1 MKRFGAVALAIVT
14 LLAIVGPWLVSYRY
28 DAIDL
33 SSIKDPPSTTHW
45 MGTDELG
52 RDVATRVLTGARLS
66 LVIGLFGALVATLIG
81 AGLGALAGFYGGL
94 VDATLMRLVDL
105 QLSVPLL
112 PILIVASALMRPS
125 VALLVLM
132 VAAFA
137 WMEPARITR
146 GELLRLKEQ
155 DFTEAARAIGASDA
169 RVITKHLLPNALGP
183 LSVAAT
189 ILVGRVIVMESVL
202 SFLGLGVQPPEPSL
216 GNLLY
221 GAQASLATEPWL
233 AVFPGRFIFWIVLA
247 VNLLGDELRGKVL
260 VRTAL
265 ALHRYE
271 SPELLEPIEHDGQA
285 RADIALNHDEV
296 GAVGTDIVIR

>member
-1 MKRFGAVALAIVT
+1 MARSVEPAIAPCVLALV
-14 LLAIVGPWLVSYRY
+14 VPWLSPYRH

-33 SSIKDPPSTTHW
+33 SSIKDAPRATHW

-52 RDVATRVLTGARLS
+52 RDVATRVLTGTRLS
-66 LVIGLFGALVATLIG
+66 LVIGLFGALVATSIG
-81 AGLGALAGFYGGL
+81 AGLGSLAGYYGGL
-94 VDATLMRLVDL
+94 VDAMLMRLVDL

-169 RVITKHLLPNALGP
+169 RVIMKHLLPNALGP
-183 LSVAAT
+183 FERRRYDSRRPCDRDGVRVELYRSRGAT
-189 ILVGRVIVMESVL
+189 ARA
-202 SFLGLGVQPPEPSL
+202 EP
-216 GNLLY
+216 GE
-221 GAQASLATEPWL
+221 LALWC
-233 AVFPGRFIFWIVLA
+233 AGIAGHR
-247 VNLLGDELRGKVL
+247 
-260 VRTAL
+260 AL
-265 ALHRYE
+265 ARNLPRDFYFLDRARG
-271 SPELLEPIEHDGQA
+271 ELA
-285 RADIALNHDEV
+285 RRRAT
-296 GAVGTDIVIR
+296 AVSLSCFWT

>member
-1 MKRFGAVALAIVT
+1 MTKHFGALALALVT
-14 LLAIVGPWLVSYRY
+14 ALALVVPWLSPYRH

-33 SSIKDPPSTTHW
+33 SSIKHAPRATHW

-52 RDVATRVLTGARLS
+52 RDVATRVLTGTRLS
-66 LVIGLFGALVATLIG
+66 LVIGLLGALVATSIG
-81 AGLGALAGFYGGL
+81 AGLGALAGYYGGL
-94 VDATLMRLVDL
+94 VDAMLMRLVDL

-155 DFTEAARAIGASDA
+155 EFTEAARAIGASDA
-169 RVITKHLLPNALGP
+169 RVITKHLLPNAFGP

-233 AVFPGRFIFWIVLA
+233 AIFPGIFIFWIVLA
-247 VNLLGDELRGKVL
+247 VNLLGDELRQKTRSV
-260 VRTAL
+260 
-265 ALHRYE
+265 
-271 SPELLEPIEHDGQA
+271 IE
-285 RADIALNHDEV
+285 
-296 GAVGTDIVIR
+296 